1 MTEYTVCSRY
11 IPRISEAT
19 KTYGVSS
26 PTTHTSS
33 PALKNSA
40 TAARG
45 IAALLL
51 QFRPKCP
58 YGFPLSTYAIY
69 SYSALFFRTLL
80 QNIFNVNPLIG

>member
-11 IPRISEAT
+11 IPRIYYA

-69 SYSALFFRTLL
+69 SYSALFFFQRYYKISLMS
-80 QNIFNVNPLIG
+80 IH